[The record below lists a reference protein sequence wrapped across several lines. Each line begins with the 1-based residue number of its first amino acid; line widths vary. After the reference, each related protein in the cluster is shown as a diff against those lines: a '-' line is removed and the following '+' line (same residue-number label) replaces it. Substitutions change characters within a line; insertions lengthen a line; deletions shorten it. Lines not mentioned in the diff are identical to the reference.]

1 MSFIILIRGFSII
14 FHCPPISSAIILPIL
29 KRILI
34 YLAKILSLAVIY
46 HLTVRVGLSM
56 AFVQANTSP
65 VWPPTGIAIAAL
77 LIFGLDLWP
86 GVALGVFAGS
96 LLTNAPPDLALGI
109 TIGNTL
115 EAVVAAL
122 ILRRFLDFQ
131 NSLER
136 TRDVV
141 ALALVSLF
149 ATTLSATIGTLTLM
163 LTGNGVWVAFAPIW
177 STWWI
182 GDLLGALVVAPVL
195 LVWLSPSSFPIN
207 SRRYLEGALVILFT
221 ASVTWYVFS
230 NNPPLGIAH
239 QALLYVLF
247 PFIIW
252 SALRFGPRGAATG
265 TVIISLIAI
274 WGTSHRLGP
283 FSQESLNDSLVL
295 LQTFLGVVAITS
307 LILAATTAE
316 RLKAASALQQKV
328 AGLAALN
335 DSSETFLGTF
345 DQAGIYQAIC
355 SLAVKRFEVD
365 AAWLELLLPTE
376 TTDPAAVEGLS
387 PAAILALRTQWR
399 KPDPLPP
406 ADAPQILS
414 STEGNAAPQFHSFVV
429 LPLNFG
435 AEVIGSLNL
444 VSRANDYFTADRLLL
459 LQSFTNLAAVAI
471 QNSWLL
477 ERVRR
482 GNEQLHALSQRLMKA
497 QEEERLN
504 LSRELH
510 DESGQLLAALS
521 VRLGLLERE
530 AGSLSKVQPH
540 LAELKRITAEIQD
553 DLHKLAVNLRPASL
567 DHLGLVT
574 ALQQFST
581 EFSRQYGIPV
591 EFEATGMKNRRLP
604 GEIETAIFRTV
615 QESLTNVVLHARA
628 SRVDVLV
635 SRHGGSVVTVV
646 EDDGVGFTP
655 TIPDSE
661 EHLGLFGMRERIEML
676 GGKFSVE
683 SAPGKGTTVRAE
695 VPCHD

>member
-1 MSFIILIRGFSII
+1 M
-14 FHCPPISSAIILPIL
+14 
-29 KRILI
+29 I
-34 YLAKILSLAVIY
+34 YLGKILLLAVIY

-77 LIFGLDLWP
+77 LIFGIELWP
-86 GVALGVFAGS
+86 GIALGVFVGS
-96 LLTNAPPDLALGI
+96 LITDAPPALAFGI
-109 TIGNTL
+109 TLGNTL
-115 EAVVAAL
+115 EAVAAAL
-122 ILRRFLDFQ
+122 ILRRFTDFR
-131 NSLER
+131 NPLER

-141 ALALVSLF
+141 AFGLVALF
-149 ATTLSATIGTLTLM
+149 ATTISATIGTLTLM
-163 LTGNGVWVAFAPIW
+163 FTGNGVWAAFAPIW
-177 STWWI
+177 ATWWI

-195 LVWLSPSSFPIN
+195 LVWLSPSSFSISP
-207 SRRYLEGALVILFT
+207 RRYLEGALVILLT
-221 ASVTWYVFS
+221 AAVTGYVFS

-252 SALRFGPRGAATG
+252 SALRFGPRGAATS

-283 FSQESLNDSLVL
+283 FSQESLNDSLIL

-328 AGLAALN
+328 TGLAALN
-335 DSSETFLGTF
+335 ASSETFLGTF
-345 DQAGIYQAIC
+345 DQASIYHAIC
-355 SLAVKRFEVD
+355 SLAVRRFEVD
-365 AAWLELLLPTE
+365 SAWLELIPPAE
-376 TTDPAAVEGLS
+376 TKDPAAVEGLS
-387 PAAILALRTQWR
+387 PAAIPTLRSQWR

-406 ADAPQILS
+406 ADAPQVL
-414 STEGNAAPQFHSFVV
+414 TCAEGVATPLFHSYAV

-444 VSRANDYFTADRLLL
+444 VSRTGDYFTSDRLLL

-471 QNSWLL
+471 QNVLLL

-530 AGSLSKVQPH
+530 AGTLSKVQPH
-540 LAELKRITAEIQD
+540 LAELKRITTQIQD

-574 ALQQFST
+574 ALQQYAT
-581 EFSRQYGIPV
+581 EFNRQYGISV

-615 QESLTNVVLHARA
+615 QESLTNVALHARA

-635 SRHGGSVVTVV
+635 SRHDDSVVTVI
-646 EDDGVGFTP
+646 EDDGIGFIP
-655 TIPDSE
+655 AIPDSE

>member
-1 MSFIILIRGFSII
+1 M
-14 FHCPPISSAIILPIL
+14 

-34 YLAKILSLAVIY
+34 YLAKVLLLAVIY
-46 HLTVRVGLSM
+46 HLAVRVGLSL

-96 LLTNAPPDLALGI
+96 LLTGAPPALAAGMSV
-109 TIGNTL
+109 GNSL
-115 EAVVAAL
+115 EALAAAFAL
-122 ILRRFLDFQ
+122 KRFFNFQ

-141 ALALVSLF
+141 AFALVSLF
-149 ATTLSATIGTLTLM
+149 ATTISATIGTLTLM
-163 LTGNGVWVAFAPIW
+163 LTGNGEWPAFGAIW
-177 STWWI
+177 ATWWI
-182 GDLLGALVVAPVL
+182 GDLLGALVVAPIL
-195 LVWLSPSSFPIN
+195 LVWLSPSSFNIT
-207 SRRYLEGALVILFT
+207 RKRYLEGAIVLGFTTLVTL
-221 ASVTWYVFS
+221 YVFS
-230 NNPPLGIAH
+230 NNPPIGIVH

-252 SALRFGPRGAATG
+252 SALRFGPRGAATS
-265 TVIISLIAI
+265 TLAISLIAI
-274 WGTSHRLGP
+274 WGTSRGLGP
-283 FSQESLNDSLVL
+283 FSYESLNDSLIL

-316 RLKAASALQQKV
+316 RLKATAALEQKV
-328 AGLAALN
+328 SGLAALN
-335 DSSETFLGTF
+335 ESSETFLGTF
-345 DQAGIYQAIC
+345 DQAGIYQTIC
-355 SLAVKRFEVD
+355 SLVVKRFEVD
-365 AAWLELLLPTE
+365 AAWLELVPFTNKP
-376 TTDPAAVEGLS
+376 DPAAVEGLT
-387 PAAILALRTQWR
+387 PADIPNLRAQWQRSADIPAGDIPQIPARISGVPESVFSSFAIL
-399 KPDPLPP
+399 PL
-406 ADAPQILS
+406 S
-414 STEGNAAPQFHSFVV
+414 
-429 LPLNFG
+429 FG

-444 VSRANDYFTADRLLL
+444 VSKTKEFFTPDRLLL
-459 LQSFTNLAAVAI
+459 LQSFTNLAAFAI
-471 QNSWLL
+471 QNAWLL

-482 GNEQLHALSQRLMKA
+482 GNEQLHALSQRLIKA

-530 AGSLSKVQPH
+530 AGTLVKVQPH
-540 LAELKRITAEIQD
+540 LAELKRITEEIQHE
-553 DLHKLAVNLRPASL
+553 LHELAVNLRPASL

-574 ALQQFST
+574 ALQQYAA
-581 EFSRQYGIPV
+581 EFSRQYEMKV
-591 EFEATGMKNRRLP
+591 EFEATGMKNRRLAA
-604 GEIETAIFRTV
+604 EVETAIFRTV
-615 QESLTNVVLHARA
+615 QESLTNVALHARA

-635 SRHGGSVVTVV
+635 SRHAGSVVAII
-646 EDDGVGFTP
+646 EDDGIGFSP

>member
-1 MSFIILIRGFSII
+1 MRKL
-14 FHCPPISSAIILPIL
+14 LV
-29 KRILI
+29 
-34 YLAKILSLAVIY
+34 YLAKILLLAVIY
-46 HLTVRVGLSM
+46 HLAVRVGLSL

-77 LIFGLDLWP
+77 LLFGLELWP

-96 LLTNAPPDLALGI
+96 LLTGAPPALAAGMS
-109 TIGNTL
+109 IGNSL
-115 EAVVAAL
+115 EALAAAFAL
-122 ILRRFLDFQ
+122 KRFFNFQ

-141 ALALVSLF
+141 AFALVSLF
-149 ATTLSATIGTLTLM
+149 ATTISATIGTLTLM
-163 LTGNGVWVAFAPIW
+163 LTGNGEWPAFGAIW
-177 STWWI
+177 ATWWI
-182 GDLLGALVVAPVL
+182 GDLLGALVVAPIL
-195 LVWLSPSSFPIN
+195 LVWLSPSSFNIT
-207 SRRYLEGALVILFT
+207 RKRYLEGAIVLGFTTLVTL
-221 ASVTWYVFS
+221 YVFS
-230 NNPPLGIAH
+230 NNPPTGIAH

-252 SALRFGPRGAATG
+252 SALRFGPRGAATS
-265 TVIISLIAI
+265 TLAISLIAI
-274 WGTSHRLGP
+274 WGTSRGLGP
-283 FSQESLNDSLVL
+283 FSYESLNDSLIL

-316 RLKAASALQQKV
+316 RLKATAALEQKV
-328 AGLAALN
+328 TGLAALN

-345 DQAGIYQAIC
+345 DQTGIYHTIC

-365 AAWLELLLPTE
+365 AAWLELVPFTNKPDPT
-376 TTDPAAVEGLS
+376 AVEGLS
-387 PAAILALRTQWR
+387 LADIPNLRSQWQRAEDVPAGDTPLVPSRISGVPESVFSSFAIL
-399 KPDPLPP
+399 PL
-406 ADAPQILS
+406 S
-414 STEGNAAPQFHSFVV
+414 
-429 LPLNFG
+429 FG

-444 VSRANDYFTADRLLL
+444 VSRTKEFFTPDRLLL
-459 LQSFTNLAAVAI
+459 LQSFTNLAAFAI
-471 QNSWLL
+471 QNAWLL

-482 GNEQLHALSQRLMKA
+482 GNEQLHALSQRLIKA

-530 AGSLSKVQPH
+530 AGTLVKVQPH
-540 LAELKRITAEIQD
+540 LAELKRITEEIQHE
-553 DLHKLAVNLRPASL
+553 LHELAVNLRPASL

-574 ALQQFST
+574 ALQQYAA
-581 EFSRQYGIPV
+581 EFSRQYEMKV
-591 EFEATGMKNRRLP
+591 EFEATGMKNRRLT
-604 GEIETAIFRTV
+604 GEVETAIFRTV
-615 QESLTNVVLHARA
+615 QESLTNVALHARA

-635 SRHGGSVVTVV
+635 SRHGSSVVAII
-646 EDDGVGFTP
+646 EDDGVGFSP

-695 VPCHD
+695 VPCND

>member
-1 MSFIILIRGFSII
+1 M
-14 FHCPPISSAIILPIL
+14 

-34 YLAKILSLAVIY
+34 YLAKVLLLAVIY
-46 HLTVRVGLSM
+46 HLAVRVGLSL

-96 LLTNAPPDLALGI
+96 LLTGAPPALAAGMSV
-109 TIGNTL
+109 GNSL
-115 EAVVAAL
+115 EALAAAFAL
-122 ILRRFLDFQ
+122 KRFFNFQ

-141 ALALVSLF
+141 AFALVSLF
-149 ATTLSATIGTLTLM
+149 ATTISATIGTLTLM
-163 LTGNGVWVAFAPIW
+163 LTGNGEWPAFGAIW
-177 STWWI
+177 ATWWI
-182 GDLLGALVVAPVL
+182 GDLLGALVVAPIL
-195 LVWLSPSSFPIN
+195 LVWLSPSSFNIT
-207 SRRYLEGALVILFT
+207 RKRYLEGAIVLGFTTLVTL
-221 ASVTWYVFS
+221 YVFS
-230 NNPPLGIAH
+230 NNPPIGIVH

-252 SALRFGPRGAATG
+252 SALRFGPRGAATS
-265 TVIISLIAI
+265 TLAISLIAI
-274 WGTSHRLGP
+274 WGTSRGLGP
-283 FSQESLNDSLVL
+283 FSYESLNDSLIL

-316 RLKAASALQQKV
+316 RLKATAALEQKV
-328 AGLAALN
+328 SGLAALN
-335 DSSETFLGTF
+335 ESSETFLGTF
-345 DQAGIYQAIC
+345 DQAGIYQTIC
-355 SLAVKRFEVD
+355 SLVVKRFEVD
-365 AAWLELLLPTE
+365 AAWLELVPFTNKP
-376 TTDPAAVEGLS
+376 DPAAVEGLT
-387 PAAILALRTQWR
+387 PADIPNLRAQWQRSADVPAGDIPQIPARISGVPESAFSSFAILS
-399 KPDPLPP
+399 
-406 ADAPQILS
+406 LS
-414 STEGNAAPQFHSFVV
+414 
-429 LPLNFG
+429 FG

-444 VSRANDYFTADRLLL
+444 VSRTKEFFTPDRLLL
-459 LQSFTNLAAVAI
+459 LQSFTNLAAFAI
-471 QNSWLL
+471 QNAWLL

-482 GNEQLHALSQRLMKA
+482 GNEQLHALSQRLIKA

-530 AGSLSKVQPH
+530 AGTLVKVQPH
-540 LAELKRITAEIQD
+540 LAELKRITEEIQHE
-553 DLHKLAVNLRPASL
+553 LHELAVNLRPASL

-574 ALQQFST
+574 ALQQYAA
-581 EFSRQYGIPV
+581 EFSRQYEMRV
-591 EFEATGMKNRRLP
+591 EFEATGMKNRRLAA
-604 GEIETAIFRTV
+604 EVETAIFRTV
-615 QESLTNVVLHARA
+615 QESLTNVALHARA

-635 SRHGGSVVTVV
+635 SRHGGSVVAII
-646 EDDGVGFTP
+646 EDDGVGFSP

>member
-1 MSFIILIRGFSII
+1 MRKHLV
-14 FHCPPISSAIILPIL
+14 
-29 KRILI
+29 
-34 YLAKILSLAVIY
+34 YLAKILLLAVIY
-46 HLTVRVGLSM
+46 HLAVRVGLSL

-77 LIFGLDLWP
+77 LLFGLELWP

-96 LLTNAPPDLALGI
+96 LLTGAPTALAAGMS
-109 TIGNTL
+109 IGNSL
-115 EAVVAAL
+115 EALAAAFAL
-122 ILRRFLDFQ
+122 KRFFNFQ

-141 ALALVSLF
+141 AFALVSLF
-149 ATTLSATIGTLTLM
+149 ATTISATIGTLTLM
-163 LTGNGVWVAFAPIW
+163 LTGNGEWPAFGAIW
-177 STWWI
+177 ATWWI
-182 GDLLGALVVAPVL
+182 GDLLGALVVAPIL
-195 LVWLSPSSFPIN
+195 LVWLSPSSFNIT
-207 SRRYLEGALVILFT
+207 RKRYLEGAIVLGFTTLVTL
-221 ASVTWYVFS
+221 YVFS
-230 NNPPLGIAH
+230 NNPPTGIAH

-252 SALRFGPRGAATG
+252 SALRFGPRGAATS
-265 TVIISLIAI
+265 TLAISLIAI
-274 WGTSHRLGP
+274 WGTSRGLGP
-283 FSQESLNDSLVL
+283 FSYESLNDSLIL

-316 RLKAASALQQKV
+316 RLKATAALEQKV
-328 AGLAALN
+328 TGLAALN

-345 DQAGIYQAIC
+345 DQTGIYQTIC

-365 AAWLELLLPTE
+365 AAWLELAPFPNKPDPT
-376 TTDPAAVEGLS
+376 AVEGLS
-387 PAAILALRTQWR
+387 PVDIPNLRSQWQRAEDVPAGDTPLVPSRISGVPESVFRSFAIL
-399 KPDPLPP
+399 PL
-406 ADAPQILS
+406 S
-414 STEGNAAPQFHSFVV
+414 
-429 LPLNFG
+429 FG
-435 AEVIGSLNL
+435 AEVVGNLNL
-444 VSRANDYFTADRLLL
+444 VSKAKEFFTPDRLLL
-459 LQSFTNLAAVAI
+459 LQSFTNLAAFAI
-471 QNSWLL
+471 QNAWLL

-482 GNEQLHALSQRLMKA
+482 GNEQLHALSQRLIKA

-530 AGSLSKVQPH
+530 AGTLVKVQPH
-540 LAELKRITAEIQD
+540 LAELKRITEEIQHE
-553 DLHKLAVNLRPASL
+553 LHELAVNLRPASL

-574 ALQQFST
+574 ALQQYAA
-581 EFSRQYGIPV
+581 EFSRQYEMKV
-591 EFEATGMKNRRLP
+591 EFEATGMKNRRLT
-604 GEIETAIFRTV
+604 GEVETAIFRTV
-615 QESLTNVVLHARA
+615 QESLTNVALHARA

-635 SRHGGSVVTVV
+635 SRHGGSVVAII
-646 EDDGVGFTP
+646 EDDGIGFSP

-695 VPCHD
+695 VPCND

>member
-1 MSFIILIRGFSII
+1 MRKL
-14 FHCPPISSAIILPIL
+14 LV
-29 KRILI
+29 
-34 YLAKILSLAVIY
+34 YLAKILLLAVIY
-46 HLTVRVGLSM
+46 HLAVRVGLSL

-77 LIFGLDLWP
+77 LLFGLELWP

-96 LLTNAPPDLALGI
+96 LLTGAPPALAAGMS
-109 TIGNTL
+109 IGNSL
-115 EAVVAAL
+115 EALAAAFAL
-122 ILRRFLDFQ
+122 KRFFNFQ

-141 ALALVSLF
+141 AFALVSLF
-149 ATTLSATIGTLTLM
+149 ATTISATIGTLTLM
-163 LTGNGVWVAFAPIW
+163 LTGNGEWPAFGAIW
-177 STWWI
+177 ATWWI
-182 GDLLGALVVAPVL
+182 GDLLGALVVAPIL
-195 LVWLSPSSFPIN
+195 LVWLSPSSFNIT
-207 SRRYLEGALVILFT
+207 RKRYLEGAIVLGFTTLVTL
-221 ASVTWYVFS
+221 YVFS
-230 NNPPLGIAH
+230 NNPPTGIAH

-252 SALRFGPRGAATG
+252 SALRFGPRGAATS
-265 TVIISLIAI
+265 TLAISLIAI
-274 WGTSHRLGP
+274 WGTSRGLGP
-283 FSQESLNDSLVL
+283 FSYESLNDSLIL

-316 RLKAASALQQKV
+316 RLKATAALEQKV
-328 AGLAALN
+328 TGLAALN

-345 DQAGIYQAIC
+345 DQTGIYQTIC

-365 AAWLELLLPTE
+365 AAWLELVPFTNKPDPT
-376 TTDPAAVEGLS
+376 AVEGLS
-387 PAAILALRTQWR
+387 LADIPNLRSQWQRAEDVPAGDTPLVPSRISGVPESIFRSLAIL
-399 KPDPLPP
+399 PL
-406 ADAPQILS
+406 S
-414 STEGNAAPQFHSFVV
+414 
-429 LPLNFG
+429 FG

-444 VSRANDYFTADRLLL
+444 VSKAKEFFTPDRLLL
-459 LQSFTNLAAVAI
+459 LQSFTNLAAFAI
-471 QNSWLL
+471 QNVWLL

-482 GNEQLHALSQRLMKA
+482 GNEQLHALSQRLIKA

-530 AGSLSKVQPH
+530 AGTLVKVQPH
-540 LAELKRITAEIQD
+540 LAELKRITEEIQHE
-553 DLHKLAVNLRPASL
+553 LHELAVNLRPASL

-574 ALQQFST
+574 ALQQYAA
-581 EFSRQYGIPV
+581 EFSRQYEMKV
-591 EFEATGMKNRRLP
+591 EFEATGMKNRRLT
-604 GEIETAIFRTV
+604 GEVETAIFRTV
-615 QESLTNVVLHARA
+615 QESLTNVALHARA

-635 SRHGGSVVTVV
+635 SRHGGSVVAII
-646 EDDGVGFTP
+646 EDDGIGFSP

-695 VPCHD
+695 VPCND

>member
-1 MSFIILIRGFSII
+1 M
-14 FHCPPISSAIILPIL
+14 

-34 YLAKILSLAVIY
+34 YLAKVLLLAVIY
-46 HLTVRVGLSM
+46 HLAVRVGLSL

-96 LLTNAPPDLALGI
+96 LLTGAPPALAAGMSV
-109 TIGNTL
+109 GNSL
-115 EAVVAAL
+115 EALAAAFAL
-122 ILRRFLDFQ
+122 KRFFNFQ

-141 ALALVSLF
+141 AFALVSLF
-149 ATTLSATIGTLTLM
+149 ATTISATIGTLTLM
-163 LTGNGVWVAFAPIW
+163 LTGNGEWPAFGAIW
-177 STWWI
+177 ATWWI
-182 GDLLGALVVAPVL
+182 GDLLGALVVAPIL
-195 LVWLSPSSFPIN
+195 LVWLSPSSFNIT
-207 SRRYLEGALVILFT
+207 RKRYLEGAIVLGFTTLVTL
-221 ASVTWYVFS
+221 YVFS
-230 NNPPLGIAH
+230 NNPPIGIVH

-252 SALRFGPRGAATG
+252 SALRFGPRGAATS
-265 TVIISLIAI
+265 TLAISLIAI
-274 WGTSHRLGP
+274 WGTSRGLGP
-283 FSQESLNDSLVL
+283 FSYESLNDSLIL

-316 RLKAASALQQKV
+316 RLKATAALEQKV
-328 AGLAALN
+328 SGLAALN
-335 DSSETFLGTF
+335 ESSETFLGTF
-345 DQAGIYQAIC
+345 DQAGIYQTIC
-355 SLAVKRFEVD
+355 SLVVKRFEVD
-365 AAWLELLLPTE
+365 AAWLELVPFTNKP
-376 TTDPAAVEGLS
+376 DPAAVEGLT
-387 PAAILALRTQWR
+387 PADIPNLRAQWQRSADVPAGDIPQIPARISGVPESAFSSFAIL
-399 KPDPLPP
+399 PL
-406 ADAPQILS
+406 S
-414 STEGNAAPQFHSFVV
+414 
-429 LPLNFG
+429 FG

-444 VSRANDYFTADRLLL
+444 VSRTKEFFTPDRLLL
-459 LQSFTNLAAVAI
+459 LQSFTNLAAFAI
-471 QNSWLL
+471 QNAWLL

-482 GNEQLHALSQRLMKA
+482 GNEQLHALSQRLIKA

-530 AGSLSKVQPH
+530 AGTLVKVQPH
-540 LAELKRITAEIQD
+540 LAELKRITEEIQHE
-553 DLHKLAVNLRPASL
+553 LHELAVNLRPASL

-574 ALQQFST
+574 ALQQYAA
-581 EFSRQYGIPV
+581 EFSRQYEMRV
-591 EFEATGMKNRRLP
+591 EFEATGMKNRRLAA
-604 GEIETAIFRTV
+604 EVETAIFRTV
-615 QESLTNVVLHARA
+615 QESLTNVALHARA

-635 SRHGGSVVTVV
+635 SRHGGSVVAII
-646 EDDGVGFTP
+646 EDDGVGFSP

>member
-1 MSFIILIRGFSII
+1 MRKL
-14 FHCPPISSAIILPIL
+14 LV
-29 KRILI
+29 
-34 YLAKILSLAVIY
+34 YLAKILLLAVIY
-46 HLTVRVGLSM
+46 HLAVRVGLSL

-96 LLTNAPPDLALGI
+96 LLTGAPPALAAGMS
-109 TIGNTL
+109 IGNSL
-115 EAVVAAL
+115 EALAAAFAL
-122 ILRRFLDFQ
+122 KRFFNFQ

-141 ALALVSLF
+141 AFALVSLF
-149 ATTLSATIGTLTLM
+149 ATTISATIGTLTLM
-163 LTGNGVWVAFAPIW
+163 LTGNGQWPDFGAIW
-177 STWWI
+177 TTWWI
-182 GDLLGALVVAPVL
+182 GDLLGALVVAPII
-195 LVWLSPSSFPIN
+195 LVWLSPSSFNIT
-207 SRRYLEGALVILFT
+207 RKRYLEGAIVLSFTILVTL
-221 ASVTWYVFS
+221 YVFS
-230 NNPPLGIAH
+230 NNPPTGIAH

-252 SALRFGPRGAATG
+252 SALRFGPRGAATS
-265 TVIISLIAI
+265 TLAISLIAI
-274 WGTSHRLGP
+274 GGTSRGLGP
-283 FSQESLNDSLVL
+283 FSYESLNDSLIL
-295 LQTFLGVVAITS
+295 LQTFLGVVAVTS

-316 RLKAASALQQKV
+316 SLKATAALEQKV
-328 AGLAALN
+328 TGLAALN

-345 DQAGIYQAIC
+345 DQAGIFQTIC

-365 AAWLELLLPTE
+365 AAWLELVPFTNKP
-376 TTDPAAVEGLS
+376 DPAAVEGLS
-387 PAAILALRTQWR
+387 PADIPNLRAQWQRPVDVPAGDTPQVPSRVSSVPESIFRSFAIL
-399 KPDPLPP
+399 PL
-406 ADAPQILS
+406 S
-414 STEGNAAPQFHSFVV
+414 
-429 LPLNFG
+429 FG

-444 VSRANDYFTADRLLL
+444 VSKVKEFFTPDRLLL
-459 LQSFTNLAAVAI
+459 LQSFTNLAAFAI
-471 QNSWLL
+471 QNAWLL

-482 GNEQLHALSQRLMKA
+482 GNEQLHALSQRLIKA

-530 AGSLSKVQPH
+530 AGTLSKVQPH
-540 LAELKRITAEIQD
+540 LAELKRITEEIQHE
-553 DLHKLAVNLRPASL
+553 LHELAVNLRPASL

-574 ALQQFST
+574 ALQQYAA
-581 EFSRQYGIPV
+581 EFSRQYEMKV
-591 EFEATGMKNRRLP
+591 EFEATGMKTKRLA
-604 GEIETAIFRTV
+604 GEVETAIFRTV
-615 QESLTNVVLHARA
+615 QESLTNVALHARA

-635 SRHGGSVVTVV
+635 SRHGGNVVAII
-646 EDDGVGFTP
+646 EDDGIGFSP

-683 SAPGKGTTVRAE
+683 SAPGKGATVRAE
-695 VPCHD
+695 VPCND

>member
-1 MSFIILIRGFSII
+1 M
-14 FHCPPISSAIILPIL
+14 

-34 YLAKILSLAVIY
+34 YLAKVLLLAVIY
-46 HLTVRVGLSM
+46 HLAVRVGLSL

-96 LLTNAPPDLALGI
+96 LLTGAPPALAAGMSV
-109 TIGNTL
+109 GNSL
-115 EAVVAAL
+115 EALAAAFAL
-122 ILRRFLDFQ
+122 KRFFNFQ

-141 ALALVSLF
+141 AFALVSLF
-149 ATTLSATIGTLTLM
+149 ATTISATIGTLTLM
-163 LTGNGVWVAFAPIW
+163 LTGNGEWPAFGAIW
-177 STWWI
+177 ATWWI
-182 GDLLGALVVAPVL
+182 GDLLGALVVAPIL
-195 LVWLSPSSFPIN
+195 LVWLSPSSFNIT
-207 SRRYLEGALVILFT
+207 RKRYLEGAIVLGFTTLVTL
-221 ASVTWYVFS
+221 YVFS
-230 NNPPLGIAH
+230 NNPPIGIVH

-252 SALRFGPRGAATG
+252 SALRFGPRGAATS
-265 TVIISLIAI
+265 TLAISLIAI
-274 WGTSHRLGP
+274 WGTSRGLGP
-283 FSQESLNDSLVL
+283 FSYESLNDSLIL

-316 RLKAASALQQKV
+316 RLKATAALEQKV
-328 AGLAALN
+328 SGLAALN
-335 DSSETFLGTF
+335 ESSETFLGTF
-345 DQAGIYQAIC
+345 DQAGIYQTIC
-355 SLAVKRFEVD
+355 SLVVKRFEVD
-365 AAWLELLLPTE
+365 AAWLELVPFTNKP
-376 TTDPAAVEGLS
+376 DPAAVEGLT
-387 PAAILALRTQWR
+387 PADIPNLRAQWQRSADVPAGDIPQIPARISGVPESVFSSFAIL
-399 KPDPLPP
+399 PL
-406 ADAPQILS
+406 S
-414 STEGNAAPQFHSFVV
+414 
-429 LPLNFG
+429 FG

-444 VSRANDYFTADRLLL
+444 VSRTKEFFTPDRLLL
-459 LQSFTNLAAVAI
+459 LQSFTNLAAFAI
-471 QNSWLL
+471 QNAWLL

-482 GNEQLHALSQRLMKA
+482 GNEQLHALSQRLIKA

-530 AGSLSKVQPH
+530 AGTLVKVQPH
-540 LAELKRITAEIQD
+540 LAELKRITEEIQHE
-553 DLHKLAVNLRPASL
+553 LHELAVNLRPASL

-574 ALQQFST
+574 ALQQYAA
-581 EFSRQYGIPV
+581 EFSRQYEMRV
-591 EFEATGMKNRRLP
+591 EFEATGMKNRRLAA
-604 GEIETAIFRTV
+604 EVETAIFRTV
-615 QESLTNVVLHARA
+615 QESLTNVALHARA

-635 SRHGGSVVTVV
+635 SRHGGSVVAII
-646 EDDGVGFTP
+646 EDDGIGFSP

>member
-1 MSFIILIRGFSII
+1 M
-14 FHCPPISSAIILPIL
+14 

-34 YLAKILSLAVIY
+34 YLAKVLLLAVIY
-46 HLTVRVGLSM
+46 HMAVRVGLSL

-96 LLTNAPPDLALGI
+96 LLTGAPPALAAGMS
-109 TIGNTL
+109 IGNSL
-115 EAVVAAL
+115 EALAAAFAL
-122 ILRRFLDFQ
+122 KRFFNFQ

-141 ALALVSLF
+141 AFALVSLF
-149 ATTLSATIGTLTLM
+149 ATTISATIGTLTLM
-163 LTGNGVWVAFAPIW
+163 LTGNGEWPAFVAIW
-177 STWWI
+177 ATWWI
-182 GDLLGALVVAPVL
+182 GDLLGALVVAPIL
-195 LVWLSPSSFPIN
+195 LVWLSPSSFHIT
-207 SRRYLEGALVILFT
+207 RKRYLEGAIVLGFTTLVTL
-221 ASVTWYVFS
+221 YVFS
-230 NNPPLGIAH
+230 NNPPIGIVH

-252 SALRFGPRGAATG
+252 SALRFGPRGAATS
-265 TVIISLIAI
+265 TLAISLIAI
-274 WGTSHRLGP
+274 WGTSRGLGP
-283 FSQESLNDSLVL
+283 FSYESLNDSLIL

-316 RLKAASALQQKV
+316 RLKATAALEQKV
-328 AGLAALN
+328 SGLAALN
-335 DSSETFLGTF
+335 ESSETFLGTF
-345 DQAGIYQAIC
+345 DQAGIYQTIC
-355 SLAVKRFEVD
+355 SLVVKRFEVD
-365 AAWLELLLPTE
+365 AAWLELVPFTNKP
-376 TTDPAAVEGLS
+376 DPAAVEGLT
-387 PAAILALRTQWR
+387 PADIPNLRAQWQRSANVPAGDTPQIPARISGVPESVFSSFAIL
-399 KPDPLPP
+399 PL
-406 ADAPQILS
+406 S
-414 STEGNAAPQFHSFVV
+414 
-429 LPLNFG
+429 FG

-444 VSRANDYFTADRLLL
+444 VSRTKEFFTPDRLLL
-459 LQSFTNLAAVAI
+459 LQSFTNLAAFAI
-471 QNSWLL
+471 QNAWLL

-482 GNEQLHALSQRLMKA
+482 GNEQLHALSQRLIKA

-530 AGSLSKVQPH
+530 AGTLVKVQPH
-540 LAELKRITAEIQD
+540 LAELKRITEEIQHE
-553 DLHKLAVNLRPASL
+553 LHELAVNLRPASL

-574 ALQQFST
+574 ALQQYAA
-581 EFSRQYGIPV
+581 EFSRQYEMKV
-591 EFEATGMKNRRLP
+591 EFEATGMKNRRLAA
-604 GEIETAIFRTV
+604 EVETAIFRTV
-615 QESLTNVVLHARA
+615 QESLTNVALHARA

-635 SRHGGSVVTVV
+635 SRHGGSVVAII
-646 EDDGVGFTP
+646 EDDGIGFSP